1 MLLKYLLVPLACIK
15 CSVYSA
21 ESGARIVPTCL
32 STPNEKG
39 QEDSPPGRWHQ
50 VLCVATLLGCPGDS
64 ALLSPRV
71 LEPVLRL
78 GARLEGCCCI
88 WKWSSWSCCSSAFEE
103 QRVEPEPC
111 PTSKHQADGS
121 RSPAVHCYPHFSML
135 CSWEAGCTD
144 WIPLGSSGEL
154 GSWHRVPCAP
164 QSQMCLRGFTLSRLC
179 LLQTTD
185 FTPASYATKKAV

>member
-1 MLLKYLLVPLACIK
+1 MK
-15 CSVYSA
+15 
-21 ESGARIVPTCL
+21 E
-32 STPNEKG
+32 G
-39 QEDSPPGRWHQ
+39 QEGSPPGRWHQ
-50 VLCVATLLGCPGDS
+50 ALWCGHVAWLPSWFCPPFPS
-64 ALLSPRV
+64 CV

-111 PTSKHQADGS
+111 PASKHQADGS

-135 CSWEAGCTD
+135 CSWEARCTD
-144 WIPLGSSGEL
+144 WIPLGSSGGL

-185 FTPASYATKKAV
+185 FHTSQLCNQKSSLKPAP